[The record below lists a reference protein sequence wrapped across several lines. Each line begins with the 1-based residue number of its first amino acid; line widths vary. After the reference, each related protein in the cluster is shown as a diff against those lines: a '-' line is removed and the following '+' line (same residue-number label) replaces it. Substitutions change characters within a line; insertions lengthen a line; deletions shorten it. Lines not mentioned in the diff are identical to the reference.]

1 MDQAQSMDW
10 GAAGMPIACSLTPE
24 EFQVRRAELWPD
36 LVEQADAVT
45 PLEDGYQLRF
55 MTADVLVRRIG
66 EMIELERTCCPFL
79 DFDVNVDAEAGST
92 TLSITGPEGTREFLT
107 GLFGQ
112 DAQTESPNPG
122 LTL

>member
-1 MDQAQSMDW
+1 MS
-10 GAAGMPIACSLTPE
+10 IACSLTPE
-24 EFQVRRAELWPD
+24 EFQARRAELWPD
-36 LVEQADAVT
+36 LIERADAVT

-55 MTADVLVRRIG
+55 VNGDVLVRRIG
-66 EMIELERTCCPFL
+66 EMIELEQACCPFL
-79 DFDVNVDAEAGST
+79 DFGVEVDAEAGTT

-112 DAQTESPNPG
+112 ETPTESANQP